1 MKSVNCL
8 LLLALLACAC
18 HSVKNG
24 RNSEPDENFNHF
36 YLLFHSDTVFQM
48 ERIQFPLEGGSY
60 DSENETKWNKKNWQ
74 LKKYTVYDVDTTQYK
89 VEFNLTDTL
98 VNERIYIPN
107 SGFDFQCKYKL
118 IDGKWF
124 LIYCMDQNL

>member
-8 LLLALLACAC
+8 FLFILLAFAC

-24 RNSEPDENFNHF
+24 RNSKPDEDFNQF
-36 YLLFHSDTVFQM
+36 YLLFHSDSVFQM

-89 VEFNLTDTL
+89 VEFNFTDTM

-107 SGFDFQCKYKL
+107 SGFDFLCKYKL